1 MSQANGNIYLLTA
14 QPPALAFVSDL
25 IHRFL
30 RAGSSRE
37 VILAGALTQHRSRHR
52 LCNCPPNQYSTR
64 AGTKLAITGSFISN
78 FERQPNSHHESFG
91 DSHIPTPAHKV
102 TPKICLC
109 CVWRCIY
116 KHRRALYS
124 CCLIPLSATDCC
136 SPHQR

>member
-78 FERQPNSHHESFG
+78 LNASLIVTTSLLETLIFQHQLTKLHLKPAFAVFG
-91 DSHIPTPAHKV
+91 VAFTNTGEPFTA
-102 TPKICLC
+102 
-109 CVWRCIY
+109 
-116 KHRRALYS
+116 A
-124 CCLIPLSATDCC
+124 A
-136 SPHQR
+136 